1 MLKPYIVE
9 LRLYVNDRLCHISI
23 PKLDLL
29 SDEEVATHENFI
41 KEGKGFDSLWEFLSG
56 RCCDQYL
63 STSIFT
69 KKRKIKFYQINETFK
84 ENEPIKW
91 EYKYAVRPYNR
102 LKTKDFQIISADK
115 VIQYCAERGLVAT
128 DLFRE

>member
-1 MLKPYIVE
+1 MLKPYVVE
-9 LRLYVNDRLCHISI
+9 LRLYVNDRLCHISA

-29 SDEEVATHENFI
+29 SDEEVTTHANFI
-41 KEGKGFDSLWEFLSG
+41 REGKDFNSLWEFLNYK
-56 RCCDQYL
+56 CCDQYL
-63 STSIFT
+63 STSFFT
-69 KKRKIKFYQINETFK
+69 RKRKIKFYQINEIFK

-91 EYKYAVRPYNR
+91 EYKYAIRPYTR

-128 DLFRE
+128 DLFRG

>member
-9 LRLYVNDRLCHISI
+9 LKLYVNDRLCHISN

-29 SDEEVATHENFI
+29 SNEEVTTHENFI
-41 KEGKGFDSLWEFLSG
+41 KEGKDFDSLWEFLSNK
-56 RCCDQYL
+56 CCDQYL

-69 KKRKIKFYQINETFK
+69 KKRKIKFYQNDKMFK
-84 ENEPIKW
+84 ENDVVKW
-91 EYKYAVRPYNR
+91 EYKYDIRPYKH
-102 LKTKDFQIISADK
+102 LKTRDFQIISADK

-128 DLFRE
+128 DLFRG